1 MVDEQLARET
11 IGSLGTA
18 AAMLIEDAHLGL
30 VMLPADAEAAS
41 ALATALERL
50 VNDLRALGAAAMVLT
65 HYDP

>member
-18 AAMLIEDAHLGL
+18 AAMLIEDAHLAL
-30 VMLPADAEAAS
+30 VVLPADAEAAS
-41 ALATALERL
+41 ALAATLERL
-50 VNDLRALGAAAMVLT
+50 GNDLRALGAAAMVLT